1 MFDRP
6 NRLGTSLNVNL
17 IRETPM
23 MKPQDVVVEADRMLQ
38 LIADRSQHAAIRQ
51 SFTPYDVLRAEAC
64 ERQQDDAC
72 VRTNANAI

>member
-1 MFDRP
+1 
-6 NRLGTSLNVNL
+6 
-17 IRETPM
+17 
-23 MKPQDVVVEADRMLQ
+23 MLQ